1 MVAGKLEGD
10 KIVANGPD
18 AAELYNTGW
27 YGNLEGERLELD
39 IIEAVLLSERQKLEV
54 ESDGKKLSF
63 KEIFQ
68 IVSEKDEN
76 FAARYLV
83 YKDLRDRGLP
93 VRMGFKGSDFRVYD
107 RGAKPGEKENIKWI
121 VFTSSEDYP
130 CGMEQLG
137 KAIKLSQN
145 IRAVALWAV
154 VDNDEDV
161 TYYIISN
168 IKP

>member
-10 KIVANGPD
+10 KVIANGPD
-18 AAELYNTGW
+18 AAELFNAGW
-27 YGNLEGERLELD
+27 YGNLEGENLELD
-39 IIEAVLLSERQKLEV
+39 LIEAVLLSERTKLEIKK
-54 ESDGKKLSF
+54 DGKKISF

-68 IVSEKDEN
+68 IASEKDER
-76 FAARYLV
+76 FAARYIV

-93 VRMGFKGSDFRVYD
+93 VKMGFKGSDFRVYD

-121 VFTSSEDYP
+121 VFASSEDYP
-130 CGMEQLG
+130 CALEQLG
-137 KAIKLSQN
+137 KAIRLSQN
-145 IRAVALWAV
+145 IRATALWAV

-161 TYYIISN
+161 TFYIISN